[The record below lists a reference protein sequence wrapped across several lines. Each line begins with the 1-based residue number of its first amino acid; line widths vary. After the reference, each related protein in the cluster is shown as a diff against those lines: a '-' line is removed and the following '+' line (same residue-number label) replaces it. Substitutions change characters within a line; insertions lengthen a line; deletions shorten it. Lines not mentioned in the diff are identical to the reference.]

1 MTGTAVPDA
10 GPATILVLDDNPAT
24 RYVVGS
30 WLRRNGHTVVEAVDG
45 GQALAMLADAPEREL
60 PELAVVD
67 VKLPDMTGFEVCE
80 RIKERPRTAD
90 LPVIH
95 ISATAI
101 EASDRTQGL
110 HRGADAYLTEP
121 IDPAELQATVSAVLR
136 YSRARRRAELLAGRV
151 AALHRST
158 LALYGAADANA
169 LVTAAALGAAD
180 LGAGCA
186 TAIALGP
193 HAESVHLAECS
204 PGGAAPG
211 ATDRPVAADNHGIR
225 LLTAR
230 PALLDTIAHHTL
242 GDTTGTAIAELGAA
256 EWRAALAESAGS
268 PGAPQDGPVALVVAR
283 TKPGRPLVALAVEAR
298 AVAGLDER
306 RLLSQLTQATALAL
320 EALRS
325 QAEEHAL
332 ALTLQRSFLP
342 SRLPTVA
349 GVDLAVRYEPASDRS
364 EIGGD
369 FYEAID
375 TPAGLLLA
383 IGDVAGHSLEAAMVM
398 GELRHALRAYA
409 IEGHDPQ
416 ALLRRLD
423 TLLVR
428 LRPGVTATVCLVLIE
443 PGRRRLHLANA
454 GHLPPLLRLPD
465 GSAGYLTE
473 HGILLGLDL
482 PQPPVRTYDVPPG
495 STLLLVTDG
504 LVEVPG
510 EDLEVSLEGLRDTF
524 CRAPADLDATGD
536 LLLTTFARAQTDDVA
551 LLLARLD

>member
-1 MTGTAVPDA
+1 MTGTPRDA
-10 GPATILVLDDNPAT
+10 GPATVLVLDDNDTT
-24 RYVVGS
+24 RYIVGS
-30 WLRRNGHTVVEAVDG
+30 WLGRAGHAVVEAVDG
-45 GQALAMLADAPEREL
+45 AQALELLDAARPEEL
-60 PELAVVD
+60 PELAIVD
-67 VKLPDMTGFEVCE
+67 VRLPDMTGFEVCE
-80 RIKERPRTAD
+80 RIKQRPHTAD
-90 LPVIH
+90 LPVVH

-121 IDPAELQATVSAVLR
+121 IDPAELQATVTAVLR
-136 YSRARRRAELLAGRV
+136 YTRARRRAERLAAQV

-158 LALYGAADANA
+158 LALYGAGGTEA
-169 LVTAAALGAAD
+169 LVTAAA
-180 LGAGCA
+180 
-186 TAIALGP
+186 
-193 HAESVHLAECS
+193 S
-204 PGGAAPG
+204 G
-211 ATDRPVAADNHGIR
+211 AT
-225 LLTAR
+225 
-230 PALLDTIAHHTL
+230 
-242 GDTTGTAIAELGAA
+242 ELGAA
-256 EWRAALAESAGS
+256 RATVVVLGPHGETLNLAHCSEPGTAGPGQQAAVRVATASPDLLDALAHHALGDATGTDTAQLTAAEWQDALAGNTE
-268 PGAPQDGPVALVVAR
+268 PGDTPPPGPVTLFAAR
-283 TKPGRPLVALAVEAR
+283 TKPGRPPVALAVDPR
-298 AVAGLDER
+298 AAAGPDEL

-342 SRLPTVA
+342 SRLPAVA

-409 IEGHDPQ
+409 LEGHDPQ
-416 ALLRRLD
+416 TLLHRLD

-443 PGRRRLHLANA
+443 PGRRRIHVANA
-454 GHLPPLLRLPD
+454 GHLPPLLRSPD
-465 GSAGYLTE
+465 GTVRYLTE

-482 PQPPVRTYDVPPG
+482 PQPPAAAHDTPPG

-510 EDLEVSLEGLRDTF
+510 ENLEDGLAGLREF
-524 CRAPADLDATGD
+524 FAGAPADPEAAGD
-536 LLLTTFARAQTDDVA
+536 LLLGSFAKAQADDVA
-551 LLLARLD
+551 LLLAHLH

>member
-1 MTGTAVPDA
+1 MTTAAPDA
-10 GPATILVLDDNPAT
+10 GPATVLVLDDNPTT
-24 RYVVGS
+24 RYIVGS
-30 WLRRNGHTVVEAVDG
+30 WLRRSGHTVVEAVDG
-45 GQALAMLADAPEREL
+45 TQALALLTGAPTHEL
-60 PELAVVD
+60 PELAIVD

-80 RIKERPRTAD
+80 RIKGRPRTAD
-90 LPVIH
+90 LPVVH

-121 IDPAELQATVSAVLR
+121 IDPAELQATVTAVLR
-136 YSRARRRAELLAGRV
+136 YTRARRRAERLADRV

-158 LALYGAADANA
+158 LALYDAADADT
-169 LVTAAALGAAD
+169 LVTAAALGATE
-180 LGAGCA
+180 LGAAQA
-186 TAIALGP
+186 TVVVLGP
-193 HAESVHLAECS
+193 HSETLHLAHCS
-204 PGGAAPG
+204 PAAAPDG
-211 ATDRPVAADNHGIR
+211 GPDGPVPDTGPSVR
-225 LLTAR
+225 LRTA
-230 PALLDTIAHHTL
+230 PPVLLDTLAHHTL
-242 GDTTGTAIAELGAA
+242 GDATGTDSALLTAVEWRTALAGAA
-256 EWRAALAESAGS
+256 
-268 PGAPQDGPVALVVAR
+268 APQDVTPDGPVTLVVAR
-283 TKPGRPLVALAVEAR
+283 TKPGRPLVALAVDPQA
-298 AVAGLDER
+298 AAGLDQH
-306 RLLSQLTQATALAL
+306 RLLSQLTQAAALAL

-342 SRLPTVA
+342 DRLPSVT

-416 ALLRRLD
+416 TLLRRLD
-423 TLLVR
+423 TLMVR

-443 PGRRRLHLANA
+443 PGGRRIHVANA
-454 GHLPPLLRLPD
+454 GHLPPLLRLAD
-465 GSAGYLTE
+465 GSTRYLTE

-482 PQPPVRTYDVPPG
+482 PQPPATTHDTPAG

-510 EDLEVSLEGLRDTF
+510 EHLEVGLGALRESF
-524 CRAPADLDATGD
+524 AEAPADLDAAGD
-536 LLLTTFARAQTDDVA
+536 LLLGAFAKAQADDVA
-551 LLLARLD
+551 LLLAHLQ